1 MEPTQ
6 ASGELR
12 PAAAAAILG
21 ITVKELR
28 RASDRRDVPVKRI
41 TFGGERR
48 YDRAVIERLARERET
63 A

>member
-1 MEPTQ
+1 MEQ
-6 ASGELR
+6 ATAGELR

-28 RASDRRDVPVKRI
+28 RASDRKDIPVKRW

-48 YDRAVIERLARERET
+48 YDRDTIERIARER
-63 A
+63 AS